1 MNMSIIIFMFIIDD
15 QMDLNIFMV
24 LYSYE
29 HLFILFISNAD
40 KGGYC
45 IKHIL
50 NTYVT
55 TASSY
60 TSYKR

>member
-29 HLFILFISNAD
+29 HLFILFSSNAD
-40 KGGYC
+40 KGGTA
-45 IKHIL
+45 L
-50 NTYVT
+50 NTF
-55 TASSY
+55 
-60 TSYKR
+60 

>member
-40 KGGYC
+40 KGGTA
-45 IKHIL
+45 L
-50 NTYVT
+50 NTF
-55 TASSY
+55 
-60 TSYKR
+60 